1 MSMRW
6 GVVAGGVVLVVAV
19 GVGLRVASNRGAS
32 SGVDI
37 ALSHLPPGYAAT
49 HGAIA
54 FNPVLGTAHVPDFVV
69 THDGAPVLR
78 AAMVD
83 VTGIGSLVGGIPTRV
98 GHVTLHDVSEP
109 PALRHIDRVEADG
122 LDIATGRAVFDTGA
136 YPGGHAAWTDRRPLL
151 GSLDVYGV
159 VLAGDSMA
167 KAGEGQDMHI
177 AHARLSDVAMRQF
190 AVAPT
195 PEAAGTR
202 AFIADAARAVRYHEA
217 LIEGVSLDL
226 KDGGK
231 FGLDSLTVL
240 DYDGGKI
247 GSESLANFYVGVGK
261 PKGDMRLA
269 KLELTGVDVTRL
281 LDRLPEFTDSKQTAG
296 KLSGALRVGGLSMRD
311 LKVDFAR
318 GPLVTMESVDSH
330 SAYTQADFSTGGGTI
345 RNLNVVFTGRTVAP
359 AVQLAL
365 QTFGMMDFS
374 LDVDSDGSFDR
385 GTGHFVA
392 KQEDFKFKGLG
403 TLHVT
408 GELDGLKQDATPV
421 KGDPSAAFADAR
433 LLHGELKWDDASLVS
448 RVFKL
453 AELRTGQTEEAL
465 RATLAL
471 PLASAVAFFPDQP
484 DVADQINAFL
494 DGRHSLTVTLSPPT
508 PVRLVDV
515 SAAPPAEQAHLLGVR
530 IKGN

>member
-1 MSMRW
+1 MRW
-6 GVVAGGVVLVVAV
+6 GVVAGGVVLVAAL

-69 THDGAPVLR
+69 THDGVTVLR

-98 GHVTLHDVSEP
+98 GHVTLHDVSAP
-109 PALRHIDRVEADG
+109 PALRHVDRVEADG
-122 LDIATGRAVFDTGA
+122 LDIATGRAVFDPAA
-136 YPGGHAAWTDRRPLL
+136 YPGAHAAWTDRRPLL

-159 VLAGDSMA
+159 VMAGDGMA
-167 KAGEGQDMHI
+167 KAGKDADVHVV
-177 AHARLSDVAMRQF
+177 HARLSDVAMRQF
-190 AVAPT
+190 MLAPT
-195 PEAAGTR
+195 PEVAAR
-202 AFIADAARAVRYHEA
+202 PAFIADAARAVRYHEA
-217 LIEGVSLDL
+217 LVEGISLDL
-226 KDGGK
+226 DGGGT
-231 FGLDSLTVL
+231 FGLDSVTVR

-247 GSESLANFYVGVGK
+247 GSEALANFYLGVGK
-261 PKGDMRLA
+261 PKGSLRLA
-269 KLELTGVDVTRL
+269 KMELTGVDATRL
-281 LDRLPEFTDSKQTAG
+281 LDRLPDLTADSKTAAR

-318 GPLVTMESVDSH
+318 GPLVTLDSVDSH
-330 SAYTQADFSTGGGTI
+330 SEYTPADFSTGGGTL
-345 RNLNVVFTGRTVAP
+345 RNLNVTFTGRNVAP
-359 AVQLAL
+359 AVQVAL
-365 QTFGMMDFS
+365 QNFGMMDFS

-385 GTGHFVA
+385 GTGHLVA

-408 GELDGLKQDATPV
+408 GEIDGLKLDAQPTRQDPA
-421 KGDPSAAFADAR
+421 AAFADAR
-433 LLHGELKWDDASLVS
+433 LLHGELTWDDASLVA

-453 AELRTGQTEEAL
+453 AELRTGQTEAAL

-515 SAAPPAEQAHLLGVR
+515 TAAAPAEKAHLLGIR